1 MRADRRQPRADDPL
15 ERVVRASRVAMALE
29 SLARAFWPLGT
40 AVAALWSA
48 LAFGLPELLTRN
60 QFLAVAATA
69 GVVLL
74 ALLVLGLRRFRW
86 PSPDAARARID
97 AGLPGRPL
105 AALRDAPALGRDDPA
120 AQGVWAAHLAR
131 MRRLAAAARP
141 VRADLRLARHDPW
154 ALRLVALVAL
164 IAAAVFA
171 RDPTIEAAAGALK
184 PAPGAAVATGPS
196 FEGWAEPPAYTG
208 RPTLYLPEVA
218 TGSPV
223 SVPEGTKVTL
233 RAYGPASRF
242 DLAETVSGAAPAELA
257 EAAPGIAAAEFPVS
271 ASGTVTLRDGGA
283 TLGSWDFAM
292 EPDTPPEIALAGP
305 VDRAPSGETRIPYKA
320 KDDHGVVG
328 ARATIALDLPEVD
341 RRYGLATDPEVRAP
355 LTADLPLP
363 LSGRDK
369 ELDETLVE
377 DFSKHPFAGLPV
389 TVTLTAEDA
398 TGATGSSP
406 AVKAVLPMRAFY
418 DPMAKALVE
427 QRRDLLWS
435 AANGRRVTQVLKAV
449 TNAPDGAFKSP
460 RAYLV
465 VRTAIREL
473 DAATMNGGTLS
484 PQVRDE
490 TAEAL
495 WQAALQIEDGTLGDA
510 AQRLAQ
516 ARERLKQALENDA
529 SDEEIA
535 RLMDELRQATRDYMD
550 QMARDAIERGQN
562 QQAQIPPDAQT
573 MTQDQIQQLM
583 DRIQELSEQ
592 GRKEEAQALLDML
605 QQLLDNMQM
614 VMGNQPGG
622 PGEQG
627 QGGEQ
632 SMQGLADALREQQG
646 LADDS
651 FQQLQRQF
659 RQGRSGQQGE
669 GQQGQGQ
676 PGEGQPGQPG
686 QGQPGDGQAQG
697 GQQGGQQGGGDTGSL
712 AERQEALRRLMEQL
726 QQGLPGETGDAARQ
740 ALRDAERNMGEAR
753 DGLRQGDTSGALDRQ
768 AEAIDNLREGMRQMG
783 EDLRQAQTGGR
794 DGQQGQ
800 VGGET
805 TSDAGRDPLGRP
817 IGSYGS
823 VGSNE
828 TLPLEGGD
836 AAARARALLDEIR
849 RRAGDLGR
857 PQLELDYLRRLLDQF

>member
-1 MRADRRQPRADDPL
+1 
-15 ERVVRASRVAMALE
+15 
-29 SLARAFWPLGT
+29 
-40 AVAALWSA
+40 
-48 LAFGLPELLTRN
+48 
-60 QFLAVAATA
+60 
-69 GVVLL
+69 
-74 ALLVLGLRRFRW
+74 
-86 PSPDAARARID
+86 
-97 AGLPGRPL
+97 
-105 AALRDAPALGRDDPA
+105 
-120 AQGVWAAHLAR
+120 
-131 MRRLAAAARP
+131 
-141 VRADLRLARHDPW
+141 
-154 ALRLVALVAL
+154 VALVAL
-164 IAAAVFA
+164 LAAAIFA
-171 RDPTIEAAAGALK
+171 RDPTIEAAAGALR

-218 TGSPV
+218 SGAPV

-233 RAYGPASRF
+233 RAYGPVTRF
-242 DLAETVSGAAPAELA
+242 ELAETVSGAAPARLA
-257 EAAPGIAAAEFPVS
+257 EAAPGIAAAEYPVA
-271 ASGTVTLRDGGA
+271 ASGAVSLREGGD
-283 TLGSWDFAM
+283 TLGAWDFAM
-292 EPDTPPEIALAGP
+292 EPDTPPEIALSGP
-305 VDRAPSGETRIPYKA
+305 VDRAASGETRLPYKA

-328 ARATIALDLPEVD
+328 ARATIALDLPAVD
-341 RRYGLATDPEVRAP
+341 RRFGLAPDPEARPP

-369 ELDETLVE
+369 ELGETLVE

-398 TGATGSSP
+398 TGQTGSSP
-406 AVKAVLPMRAFY
+406 AVKAVLPMRSFY
-418 DPMAKALVE
+418 DPMAQALVE

-449 TNAPDGAFKSP
+449 TNHPDGAFKSP

-473 DAATMNGGTLS
+473 DAATTRGATLA

-490 TAEAL
+490 AAEAL

-516 ARERLKQALENDA
+516 AKERLKQALENGA

-535 RLMDELRQATRDYMD
+535 RLMDELRQATRDYMN
-550 QMARDAIERGQN
+550 QMAKNAIEKGQN
-562 QQAQIPPDAQT
+562 EQAQIPPNART
-573 MTQDQIQQLM
+573 MTQDQIQELM

-632 SMQGLADALREQQG
+632 SMQGLAD
-646 LADDS
+646 DS
-651 FQQLQRQF
+651 FQQLQREF
-659 RQGRSGQQGE
+659 RRDRPGQEGQHGE
-669 GQQGQGQ
+669 GQ
-676 PGEGQPGQPG
+676 G

-697 GQQGGQQGGGDTGSL
+697 GQPGAQPGGGDRGSL

-726 QQGLPGETGDAARQ
+726 QQGLPGEAGDAARQ

-753 DGLRQGDTSGALDRQ
+753 DGLREGDTSGALDRQ
-768 AEAIDNLREGMRQMG
+768 AEAIDNMREGMRQMG
-783 EDLRQAQTGGR
+783 EDLRQAQTSGP
-794 DGQQGQ
+794 DGEQGQ

-805 TSDAGRDPLGRP
+805 SADTGRDPLGRP
-817 IGSYGS
+817 VGAYGS

-828 TLPLEGGD
+828 ELLSEGGD
-836 AAARARALLDEIR
+836 AASRARALLDEIR